1 MEGFPGRVTGKLGG
15 GKEASWLDACQVTL
29 RAFPLLSYILRDGD
43 LYCGTS
49 RLSKPGHTGR
59 VKHFPL
65 DQRWLT
71 DRFEMQTYICL
82 KWRATFFLLRTLQ

>member
-1 MEGFPGRVTGKLGG
+1 MEGFLGRVTGKLGG

-49 RLSKPGHTGR
+49 RLSKPGQNRQGEAFSPGPEVANR
-59 VKHFPL
+59 QV
-65 DQRWLT
+65 
-71 DRFEMQTYICL
+71 
-82 KWRATFFLLRTLQ
+82 